1 MLVKTLLPLVGLS
14 LIGCSGQQVGE
25 AVTEPALLQAPQ
37 AKEQT
42 AEKVTAP
49 NLQPQGKPVLQPVVV
64 TDATK
69 VKIADSGANNRGS
82 KKDSPMDQALLEAKL
97 LVTDKANVTLQY
109 TNNQSYGVPLMFMSG
124 MTADLWLF
132 DSQGRKIWAWSNEM
146 MFTQAIRE
154 TVMPAG
160 KTQNVKFKIPAEV
173 AAKIGKGY
181 RLEAMFVGK
190 ATESQK
196 PAMNKV
202 TYSY

>member
-1 MLVKTLLPLVGLS
+1 MLVKTLLAFVGLS
-14 LIGCSGQQVGE
+14 LIGCSGQQVSE
-25 AVTEPALLQAPQ
+25 AVTEPALMQTPQ
-37 AKEQT
+37 GKEQT
-42 AEKVTAP
+42 AQTVTAP
-49 NLQPQGKPVLQPVVV
+49 NLQPQAQPVLQAVIV
-64 TDATK
+64 TDAAK
-69 VKIADSGANNRGS
+69 AKIADSGANNKGS
-82 KKDSPMDQALLEAKL
+82 KKDRPMEHALLEAKL

-124 MTADLWLF
+124 MTADLWLL
-132 DSQGRKIWAWSNEM
+132 DAQGSKIWAWSNEM

-160 KTQNVKFKIPAEV
+160 KTQNVKFKIPADV

-181 RLEAMFVGK
+181 RLEAVFAGK

-196 PAMNKV
+196 PAMSKV